1 MQWGGFLI
9 AMFFFIG
16 LVGGCAGSTAC
27 SVKIFRYQIMIAS
40 IRNQLKKIHSPNG
53 VFIPKFQGRAIDDDV
68 MNSVMSFFVVFFV
81 SLGVLAIL
89 LGMTGL
95 DFVTALSGAATAIA
109 NIGPG
114 LGDQIGPSGNFSG
127 LNDTAKWLLIVGML
141 LGRLEL
147 LTVFI
152 LFTPRFWR
160 N

>member
-9 AMFFFIG
+9 AMFFFVG

-27 SVKIFRYQIMIAS
+27 SVKIFRYQIMVAS
-40 IRNQLKKIHSPNG
+40 IRSQLRRIHSPNG
-53 VFIPKFQGRAIDDDV
+53 VFIPRFQGRTIDDDV

-81 SLGVLAIL
+81 TLGVLAIL

-95 DFVTALSGAATAIA
+95 DFVTALSGAATAVA

-114 LGDQIGPSGNFSG
+114 LGDQIGPAGNFE
-127 LNDTAKWLLIVGML
+127 NINVTAKWLLIVGML

-147 LTVFI
+147 MTVFI